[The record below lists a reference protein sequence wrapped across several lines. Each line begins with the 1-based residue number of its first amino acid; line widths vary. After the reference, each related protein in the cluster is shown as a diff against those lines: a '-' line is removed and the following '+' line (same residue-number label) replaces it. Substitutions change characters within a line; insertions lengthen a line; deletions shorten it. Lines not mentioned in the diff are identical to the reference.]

1 MAKVKIEE
9 IIDHLDTD
17 IRKGLSDAVS
27 RTIPDAEFND
37 RELFRHFIRA
47 VGRKCSTW
55 ESVPD
60 QYVEA
65 D

>member
-1 MAKVKIEE
+1 MARVKIEE

-17 IRKGLSDAVS
+17 IRKALSEAVN

-37 RELFRHFIRA
+37 RELFRNFRRA
-47 VGRKCSTW
+47 VCRKCSIW
-55 ESVPD
+55 ESVLD